1 MRLFNTIKFLFNQI
15 ERKNWVYVIFNYFL
29 VLFITL
35 SDVIFLGI
43 FYLLLNKQTDSKFIN
58 IFFDNLNFLN
68 KKYLLD
74 YDLTKTYLLLLIFFL
89 IFKNILSFF
98 QNYFYA
104 NFIHNI
110 SLNKSSKLLSIYFSL
125 DFESFNKK
133 ELSIY
138 IKQILRD
145 VEAAFLGIFG
155 LVISFFGEITYV
167 IIILFYLNHLLTFN
181 INVEIVI
188 LCIILLFI
196 IIYLFKKSDNL
207 GKLRSF
213 NEIKIFKTLS
223 DTLSIFRE
231 LKLNNQSNQFIER
244 YKSFLNNYYKSKIYS
259 GLINISPKF
268 ILEFFAIVLLFLLY
282 KESKLDINQFFLKF
296 SVLALAM
303 LRLIPSFARLS
314 YYITN
319 IFYNINSIDFIKDDL
334 NRNFNLDK
342 NKIKHQSI
350 DNIRLKN
357 VSLSYYSK
365 NSSNPFV
372 IFNNLNLSLRKN
384 NIYGIYGLSGSGKTS
399 LLNILVGFTKPQKG
413 RIYYN
418 NQLQIPNKIS
428 SKYNISFL
436 SQNPTILDENI
447 IINSTLRF
455 TNTIEDI
462 NKIKFYLYKFNLKR
476 FLQHKFINDS
486 SIQSIKNMSGGEKQR
501 ISFIRSIINNPGVLI
516 LDEPVSSLDK
526 KNSEIIFKFLKVYK
540 KNKIVI
546 VTSHKNSEKKY
557 FDKIF
562 YLNNKNARLF

>member
-1 MRLFNTIKFLFNQI
+1 MRIFNTIKFLFSQI
-15 ERKNWVYVIFNYFL
+15 ERKNWISVILNYFL

-43 FYLLLNKQTDSKFIN
+43 FYLLLNKQVDSKFIN
-58 IFFDNLNFLN
+58 IFLDNLNFLN
-68 KKYLLD
+68 EKYLLN
-74 YDLTKTYLLLLIFFL
+74 YDLTKVYILFLVFFL
-89 IFKNILSFF
+89 IFKNILIIF
-98 QNYFYA
+98 QNYFYS

-110 SLNKSSKLLSIYFSL
+110 TSDKSSKLLSVYFNL

-133 ELSIY
+133 ESSIY

-145 VEAAFLGIFG
+145 VDAAFLGIFG
-155 LVISFFGEITYV
+155 LVISFFGEITY
-167 IIILFYLNHLLTFN
+167 IIILLFYLNHLLVFN

-188 LCIILLFI
+188 LCIILLFF

-213 NEIKIFKTLS
+213 NEIKVFKTLS

-231 LKLNNQSNQFIER
+231 LKLNNQSKQFIER

-268 ILEFFAIVLLFLLY
+268 ILEFFAIVLFFLLY

-303 LRLIPSFARLS
+303 LRLIPAFARLS
-314 YYITN
+314 YYISN
-319 IFYNINSIDFIKDDL
+319 IFYNISSIDFIKDDL

-342 NKIKHQSI
+342 KKIENKSI
-350 DNIRLKN
+350 NNIRLKN

-365 NSSNPFV
+365 NSSSPFV
-372 IFNNLNLSLRKN
+372 ILNNFNLSLKKN

-399 LLNILVGFTKPQKG
+399 LLNILVGFIKPQKG

-455 TNTIEDI
+455 SNTTEDI
-462 NKIKFYLYKFNLKR
+462 NKIKFYLDKFNLRR
-476 FLQHKFINDS
+476 FLKYKFINDS

-501 ISFIRSIINNPGVLI
+501 ISFIRSIINNPDLLI
-516 LDEPVSSLDK
+516 LDEPVSSLDS
-526 KNSEIIFKFLKVYK
+526 KNAQKIFNFLRNYK
-540 KNKIVI
+540 KDKIVI
-546 VTSHKNSEKKY
+546 VTSHKNSEKKF
-557 FDKIF
+557 FDKIIN
-562 YLNNKNARLF
+562 L

>member
-1 MRLFNTIKFLFNQI
+1 MRIFNTIKFLFSQI
-15 ERKNWVYVIFNYFL
+15 ERKNWIYVIFNYFL

-74 YDLTKTYLLLLIFFL
+74 YDLTKTYILLLIFLL
-89 IFKNILSFF
+89 IFKNILNFF

-110 SLNKSSKLLSIYFSL
+110 SLNKSSKLLSVYFSL

-155 LVISFFGEITYV
+155 LVISFFGEITY
-167 IIILFYLNHLLTFN
+167 IILLLFYLNHLLVFN
-181 INVEIVI
+181 INFEIVI
-188 LCIILLFI
+188 LCIILLFF

-231 LKLNNQSNQFIER
+231 LKLNNQSKQFIER

-268 ILEFFAIVLLFLLY
+268 ILEFFAIVLFFLLF

-334 NRNFNLDK
+334 NRNLNLDK
-342 NKIKHQSI
+342 KKIEYKSI
-350 DNIRLKN
+350 NNIRLKN

-365 NSSNPFV
+365 NSSSRFV
-372 IFNNLNLSLRKN
+372 ILNNFNLSLKKN

-418 NQLQIPNKIS
+418 NRPQISNKIS
-428 SKYNISFL
+428 SEYNISFL

-455 TNTIEDI
+455 SNTIEDI
-462 NKIKFYLYKFNLKR
+462 NKIKFYLYKFNLRR
-476 FLQHKFINDS
+476 FLKYKFINDS

-501 ISFIRSIINNPGVLI
+501 IAFIRSIINNPDLLI
-516 LDEPVSSLDK
+516 LDEPVSSLDS
-526 KNSEIIFKFLKVYK
+526 KNAQKIFNFLRSYK
-540 KNKIVI
+540 KDKIVI
-546 VTSHKNSEKKY
+546 VTSHKNSEKKF
-557 FDKIF
+557 FDKVIN
-562 YLNNKNARLF
+562 L

>member
-1 MRLFNTIKFLFNQI
+1 MRLINTIKFLFNQI
-15 ERKNWVYVIFNYFL
+15 EGKNWVYVIFNYFL

-43 FYLLLNKQTDSKFIN
+43 FYLLLNKQTDSKLTN

-74 YDLTKTYLLLLIFFL
+74 YDLTKIYLLLLIFFL
-89 IFKNILSFF
+89 VFKNILNFF

-110 SLNKSSKLLSIYFSL
+110 SLNKSSKLLSVYFSL

-155 LVISFFGEITYV
+155 LVISFFGEITY
-167 IIILFYLNHLLTFN
+167 IIILLFYLNHLLVFN
-181 INVEIVI
+181 INIEIVI
-188 LCIILLFI
+188 LCIILLFF

-213 NEIKIFKTLS
+213 NEIKVFKTLS

-231 LKLNNQSNQFIER
+231 LKLNNQSKQFIER

-268 ILEFFAIVLLFLLY
+268 ILEFFAIVLFFLLY

-303 LRLIPSFARLS
+303 LRLIPSLARLS

-342 NKIKHQSI
+342 KKIEYKSI
-350 DNIRLKN
+350 NNIQLKN

-365 NSSNPFV
+365 NSSSPFV
-372 IFNNLNLSLRKN
+372 ILNNFNLSLKKN

-399 LLNILVGFTKPQKG
+399 LLNILVGFIKPQKG

-418 NQLQIPNKIS
+418 NQVQIPNKIS

-455 TNTIEDI
+455 SNTIEDI
-462 NKIKFYLYKFNLKR
+462 NKIKFYLDKFNLRR
-476 FLQHKFINDS
+476 FLKYKFINDS

-501 ISFIRSIINNPGVLI
+501 ISFIRSIINNPDLLI
-516 LDEPVSSLDK
+516 LDEPVSSLDSKNAK
-526 KNSEIIFKFLKVYK
+526 KIFNFLRNYK
-540 KNKIVI
+540 KDKIVI
-546 VTSHKNSEKKY
+546 VTSHKNSEKKF
-557 FDKIF
+557 FDKVIN
-562 YLNNKNARLF
+562 L